1 MTASQK
7 NLPKRI
13 IIFSLLVSLFFV
25 GYALCNCYADEIS
38 QKVTN
43 AIADAIPDMDN
54 AIAKL

>member
-7 NLPKRI
+7 TLPKRI
-13 IIFSLLVSLFFV
+13 VIFSLLVSLVFV

-43 AIADAIPDMDN
+43 AIAEAIPDLDT
-54 AIAKL
+54 AVAKL